1 MRPEV
6 QHYPDPEA
14 LSHGAADFVRGLAEK
29 AVERTGLFTFVLA
42 GGSTPRT
49 LYERLAQPPF
59 STRMPWSCVHLFWGD
74 ERCVS
79 PDHQDSNFGMVVET
93 LIAKVPVPPENI
105 HRMPG
110 DAVTPEAGA
119 KAYEDVLR
127 SFFHGTTFQ
136 ESGHQRGAGARR
148 FPRFD
153 LIMLGVGTDGHT
165 ASLFP
170 EDPLLEERERWVGPV
185 SRPRGSPPVPRI
197 TLTLPVIN
205 QARCVLFL
213 VSGTEK
219 KDVIRSIRNDPVT
232 ARRRYPAAMVRSR
245 GRVVWFL
252 EKTTLE

>member
-1 MRPEV
+1 MRPEFQ
-6 QHYPDPEA
+6 QHPDPET
-14 LSHGAADFVRGLAEK
+14 LSHGAAVFVTGLAEES
-29 AVERTGLFTFVLA
+29 VERTGLFTFVLA
-42 GGSTPRT
+42 GGRTPST
-49 LYERLAQPPF
+49 LYERLARPPF
-59 STRMPWSCVHLFWGD
+59 VTRMPWSSVHFFWGD

-79 PDHQDSNFGMVVET
+79 PEHPESNFGMAFQT

-110 DAVTPEAGA
+110 DAATPEQGA
-119 KAYEDVLR
+119 EAYERLLR
-127 SFFHGTTFQ
+127 EFFRSLSD
-136 ESGHQRGAGARR
+136 SGRPSPSDARDQD
-148 FPRFD
+148 FPAFD

-170 EDPLLEERERWVGPV
+170 KDPLLEERQRWVGPV
-185 SRPRGSPPVPRI
+185 RHPRGSPSVPRI

-205 QARCVLFL
+205 HARCVLFL

>member
-6 QHYPDPEA
+6 HHYPDPET
-14 LSHGAADFVRGLAEK
+14 LSHGAAEFVCGFAEK

-42 GGSTPRT
+42 GGKTPRT
-49 LYERLAQPPF
+49 LYERLARPPF
-59 STRMPWSCVHLFWGD
+59 ATRMPWPSMHFFWGD

-79 PDHQDSNFGMVVET
+79 PEHQESNFGMAFQA

-110 DAVTPEAGA
+110 DAATAEQGA
-119 KAYEDVLR
+119 EAYERLLR
-127 SFFHGTTFQ
+127 EFFRSVSDPGRPPP
-136 ESGHQRGAGARR
+136 SNARDR
-148 FPRFD
+148 DFPAFD

-170 EDPLLEERERWVGPV
+170 QDPLLEERQRWVGPV
-185 SRPRGSPPVPRI
+185 HYPRGSPPVPRI
-197 TLTLPVIN
+197 SLTLPVIN
-205 QARCVLFL
+205 HARCVLFL

-219 KDVIRSIRNDPVT
+219 KDVIRSILNDPVT

-245 GRVVWFL
+245 GRVVWLL
-252 EKTTLE
+252 EETTLE